1 MKPSERRALEAE
13 KRAREAAEYREKE
26 LEKQAKKAA
35 KKAGVEY
42 QPPVPEKQPTD
53 TERIDTNA
61 TYTKLPEEE
70 IKVKGDGYHRES
82 FWSNNARVIAFII
95 TTVFALFVIGPLG
108 YDLYLNI
115 GDYLE
120 DANSV
125 RGAAMKA
132 EDVLALADRGEKLTW
147 SELLAYEHT
156 SLDGGQV
163 LEIAVDGTNITLR
176 AERSGKNT
184 TPDVVRLI
192 CYYNGNSVEDIRLAS
207 RFDIEDFIAS
217 PESSVLSGA
226 DGEFGGKIMVK
237 KDVLALAGKGI
248 SLTWKD
254 FEVYERVVSNGKTLM
269 EIKVVGTEYTV
280 MVSREKN
287 GLGKINVELV
297 HDECGES
304 LNQVQY
310 NNENGINKF
319 FDEHS
324 KENQTAEN
332 DSEEN

>member
-13 KRAREAAEYREKE
+13 KRAREAAAYREKE

-42 QPPVPEKQPTD
+42 QPPVTEKQPTD

-82 FWSNNARVIAFII
+82 FWSNNARIIAFIV
-95 TTVFALFVIGPLG
+95 TTVVVLFVVGPLG

-125 RGAAMKA
+125 KGAVMKT
-132 EDVLALADRGEKLTW
+132 EDVIALAYKGDKLTW
-147 SELLAYEHT
+147 NELLVYEHT
-156 SLDGGQV
+156 SLEGGQV
-163 LEIAVDGTNITLR
+163 IEIAIDGTNITLR
-176 AERSGKNT
+176 AEKSGKNT
-184 TPDVVRLI
+184 VPDAVRLI
-192 CYYNGNSVEDIRLAS
+192 CYYNGNSVEDIRTAGKT
-207 RFDIEDFIAS
+207 DIESFIAS
-217 PESSVLSGA
+217 PTSSIFSGT

-237 KDVLALAGKGI
+237 KDVIALAGMGV

-254 FEVYERVVSNGKTLM
+254 FEVYERTVSNDKTVM
-269 EIKVVGTEYTV
+269 EIKVVGTEYTLKV
-280 MVSREKN
+280 LRDKN
-287 GLGKINVELV
+287 GLGKINVQLV
-297 HDECGES
+297 HDECGEI
-304 LNQVQY
+304 LNKVQY
-310 NNENGINKF
+310 NSEEGINKF
-319 FDEHS
+319 FDKHS
-324 KENQTAEN
+324 AEK
-332 DSEEN
+332 